1 MTSKPSGRWPRA
13 VRRVG
18 RTLVRHHCGAAPNH
32 PPRLPQAARPR
43 DPAHLR
49 RSAARQ
55 HRRPLGPRVA
65 CRAGGGGLGPKRA
78 GKRERCSAW
87 CSPQRSRAASS
98 AATWSPG
105 SGRRRSNGP
114 KCASSTPAQ
123 VEALAEAI
131 DSRSA
136 TLIRFGAHSGLR
148 PSELNALKVDRLDLL
163 RATVRVVEAATE
175 VDGHLHW
182 GGSRTMRPAP
192 CGCPVRSLT
201 TWAAT

>member
-1 MTSKPSGRWPRA
+1 VLSLVLASAVEGGKLSRNVVAGVRPKVQRA
-13 VRRVG
+13 EMCF
-18 RTLVRHHCGAAPNH
+18 LDA
-32 PPRLPQAARPR
+32 
-43 DPAHLR
+43 
-49 RSAARQ
+49 
-55 HRRPLGPRVA
+55 
-65 CRAGGGGLGPKRA
+65 
-78 GKRERCSAW
+78 
-87 CSPQRSRAASS
+87 
-98 AATWSPG
+98 
-105 SGRRRSNGP
+105 
-114 KCASSTPAQ
+114 AQ

-136 TLIRFGAHSGLR
+136 TLIRFGAYSGLR